1 MGGILIDFLL
11 NFVLLKV
18 KLIGKACRNYAL
30 KQVEI
35 QKDQMLPLG
44 VIGDY
49 SHPYLTLNTEYEVN
63 QIKIF
68 SEMALKG
75 LIYRGLKPVIWS
87 WSSESVLAEA
97 EFEYKVVEAETI
109 YFTFEVSENNSI
121 LSKGDKILV
130 WTTTGW
136 TIPSNQGICFNP
148 KLKYGLFKTDKG
160 NFVFLLSKKAELTKI
175 CSFKDIE
182 LIKEFTGRE
191 VEKLK
196 VYHPYQN
203 RLVPITID
211 DYVTDL
217 WNRDCPPWS
226 WSWC

>member
-1 MGGILIDFLL
+1 M
-11 NFVLLKV
+11 
-18 KLIGKACRNYAL
+18 

-35 QKDQMLPLG
+35 QKDQMLRLG

-49 SHPYLTLNTEYEVN
+49 SHPYLTLNSEYEVN

-97 EFEYKVVEAETI
+97 EVEYKVVEAETI

-160 NFVFLLSKKAELTKI
+160 KI
-175 CSFKDIE
+175 NKRI
-182 LIKEFTGRE
+182 
-191 VEKLK
+191 
-196 VYHPYQN
+196 Y
-203 RLVPITID
+203 
-211 DYVTDL
+211 
-217 WNRDCPPWS
+217 WS
-226 WSWC
+226 